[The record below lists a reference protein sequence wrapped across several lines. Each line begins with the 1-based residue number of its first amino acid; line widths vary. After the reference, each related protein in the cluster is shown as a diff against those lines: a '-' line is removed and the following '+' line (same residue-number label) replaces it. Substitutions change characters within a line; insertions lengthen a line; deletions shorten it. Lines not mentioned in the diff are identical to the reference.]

1 MEQHLHHHPLL
12 APVHS
17 PITCPAALT
26 GTVLE
31 DPLRIVSAITS
42 VDPLVTAA
50 GILMSLVHEIFQLAM
65 THTFSLPTIS
75 LFVEWTPMAQIW

>member
-1 MEQHLHHHPLL
+1 M
-12 APVHS
+12 HS

-50 GILMSLVHEIFQLAM
+50 GILMSLVHEVSGLIFRCQFYPLTVFGLSFLTQCA
-65 THTFSLPTIS
+65 
-75 LFVEWTPMAQIW
+75 